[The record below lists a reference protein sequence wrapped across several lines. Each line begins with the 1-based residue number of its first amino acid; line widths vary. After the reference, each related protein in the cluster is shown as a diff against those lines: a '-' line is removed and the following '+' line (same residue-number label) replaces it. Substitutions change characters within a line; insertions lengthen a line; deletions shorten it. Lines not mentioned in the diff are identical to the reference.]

1 MKSFFYR
8 SKLLILI
15 FSIAACLLTL
25 ASAAIVKFQFS
36 DKKAFEGL
44 SEDYAIGVLRSLEYE
59 DYNVP
64 TINDLVTYLRNMDNT
79 YIFAKQYSYTAGIG
93 ILYSEEERFKLPLV
107 SGRAFNEKDFV
118 DHTNTIIVSEDIV
131 SDCTDRNGTLF
142 YMHNNEEY
150 EVIGVFKGQVG
161 DSADETLYYINL
173 AAQRLQDTSSIG
185 TYILDT
191 GSSSISDFE
200 KLGSYV
206 ENIDKNIDVDFSK
219 GLSKHAS
226 KFSNLMTNSM
236 QMIAIIF
243 IGGSLVLINSFSAT
257 TVWIYAR
264 KKEIGIRKMLGAT
277 DRQIYLLIVKQYIA
291 LIGSSYLL
299 GMLPAFLIVHFS
311 SKLQAIPTVYLLFG
325 EKIDIR
331 IVSLA
336 FFMLL
341 IEGLLI
347 LLTILGIYRKRRII
361 ENVR

>member
-44 SEDYAIGVLRSLEYE
+44 SEDYAIGVLKSLEYE
-59 DYNVP
+59 DYNAP
-64 TINDLVTYLRNMDNT
+64 TLNDLVTYLKNMDRT
-79 YIFAKQYSYTAGIG
+79 FIFAKQYSYTAGIG
-93 ILYSEEERFKLPLV
+93 ILYSEERFKFPLV
-107 SGRAFNEKDFV
+107 SGRAFKEKDFV
-118 DHTNTIIVSEDIV
+118 EHTNTIIVSEDIV
-131 SDCTDRNGTLF
+131 SDCTDRNGTLY

-173 AAQRLQDTSSIG
+173 AAQRLQDTSFIG

-191 GSSSISDFE
+191 GLSSISDFE
-200 KLGSYV
+200 KLGAYV
-206 ENIDKNIDVDFSK
+206 ENIDNNINVDFSK

-226 KFSNLMTNSM
+226 KFSNLISNSM
-236 QMIAIIF
+236 QMIAIVF

-341 IEGLLI
+341 VEGLLI